1 MIYVIYFLA
10 SWKGLEILISTYK
23 SIKQAILIT
32 KIVKNNRILGA
43 KIQKEIIK
51 NDIRK
56 KPL

>member
-43 KIQKEIIK
+43 KIQKEITK